1 MELESVGI
9 LWKLTSSMQID
20 CCGMVPDQMSIAACV
35 IRFLCH
41 SNFCFLLVALYWV
54 CHSKSTGLTISLD
67 FHIFI
72 YLVPL
77 SLCVLRTLKAYKD
90 ILYNRLD
97 TAVSLVHGNCFCLV
111 KLRHV
116 IKCYRENES
125 RLTMLTKMVWCSSS
139 GLFVAPSGVETI
151 GDVPSTMMLP
161 SRHSIFFST
170 LSCQPCLWRLCQS
183 CLSSNILR
191 ILQSSVLRK
200 LT

>member
-1 MELESVGI
+1 M
-9 LWKLTSSMQID
+9 
-20 CCGMVPDQMSIAACV
+20 
-35 IRFLCH
+35 
-41 SNFCFLLVALYWV
+41 

-161 SRHSIFFST
+161 SRHSNLFFNFELSALSVKIVPVLSLVQHSKNIAVVST
-170 LSCQPCLWRLCQS
+170 KKIDIACPA
-183 CLSSNILR
+183 
-191 ILQSSVLRK
+191 
-200 LT
+200 T